1 MSNELIGAIGIL
13 VMLLLMFLRM
23 PLGAVMMAT
32 GFFGCVYIAGLDQ
45 GMYFL
50 RSAAYTTA
58 NSYTLTVIPLFTL
71 MGIFAAYAGLS
82 NDGFFAVNKWLGHL
96 KGGLA
101 MATVGGCA
109 AFAAVCGSSI
119 ATAVTMCKIALPEM
133 KKYNYA
139 DELSMGTI
147 ASGGLLGFI
156 IPPSNPMILYCY
168 LTEVS
173 IGRLFMA
180 GVLPGILITI
190 LFVIS
195 IYISCKINPALA
207 SSGPKY
213 SWKERFKSL
222 YLIWGVLILFFL
234 VMGGMYGGLFTPTE
248 GGAIGAFGALLLGI
262 LKKRLTWKLFTASL
276 METVQLTGMI
286 LFLIMGSTVLNS
298 FIALTEIPFGLSNFV
313 SSLQISPVLVAAAIL
328 VIYFLVGFF
337 MDVIAVVIITV
348 PIFYPI
354 LVSLSID
361 PIWFGVLVILTIMM
375 GNVSPPFGITVFAI
389 GGLAPEVPLY
399 TIFRGVWPYLYAMIV
414 AMIILIIF
422 PQISLWLPG
431 IMMGK

>member
-1 MSNELIGAIGIL
+1 MTNEVIGVIGIA
-13 VMLLLMFLRM
+13 VMLVLMFLRM

-32 GFFGCVYIAGLDQ
+32 GFFGCVYLAGLDQ

-58 NSYTLTVIPLFTL
+58 NSYMLTVIPLFTL
-71 MGIFAAYAGLS
+71 MGIFAAYSGLS
-82 NDGFFAVNKWLGHL
+82 NDGFYAVNKWLGHL
-96 KGGLA
+96 RGGLA

-119 ATAVTMCKIALPEM
+119 ATAITMCKIALPEM
-133 KKYNYA
+133 KRYNYA
-139 DELSMGTI
+139 DELSLGTI
-147 ASGGLLGFI
+147 ASGGLLGFM

-168 LTEVS
+168 LTDVS

-180 GVLPGILITI
+180 GILPGIMITI
-190 LFVIS
+190 LFIIS
-195 IYISCKINPALA
+195 IYISCRINPALA
-207 SSGPKY
+207 STGPKFT
-213 SWKERFKSL
+213 WKERFKSL
-222 YLIWGVLILFFL
+222 YLIWGVLILFLL

-248 GGAIGAFGALLLGI
+248 GGAVGAFGALLLGI
-262 LKKRLTWKLFTASL
+262 FKKRLTWKLFTASL

-298 FIALTEIPFGLSNFV
+298 FIALTEIPFALSNFV
-313 SSLQISPVLVAAAIL
+313 NGLQISPVLVVAAIL

-389 GGLAPEVPLY
+389 GGLVPDVPLY
-399 TIFRGVWPYLYAMIV
+399 TIFRGVWPYLYAMII
-414 AMIILIIF
+414 AMIILIVF

>member
-1 MSNELIGAIGIL
+1 MSNESIGVIGII

-23 PLGAVMMAT
+23 PLGAVMMST

-82 NDGFFAVNKWLGHL
+82 NDGFYAVNKWLGHL

-133 KKYNYA
+133 KKHNYA

-147 ASGGLLGFI
+147 ASGGLLGFM

-180 GVLPGILITI
+180 GIFPGLLITV
-190 LFVIS
+190 LFVIA
-195 IYISCKINPALA
+195 IYISCKINPTLA
-207 SSGPKY
+207 STGLKY

-222 YLIWGVLILFFL
+222 YLIWGVLVLFFL

-298 FIALTEIPFGLSNFV
+298 FIALTDIPFALSNFV
-313 SSLQISPVLVAAAIL
+313 SSLQVSPMLVVASIL

-354 LVSLSID
+354 LVSLNID

-422 PQISLWLPG
+422 PQISLWLPS